1 MKRSKLLKHLNGRLT
16 QADIDFLRED
26 PARSYLLAKHKVGKL
41 TIRLALLADGSM
53 LASLN
58 NDSGSSLETHRFQIF
73 EIRYKENCRPV
84 A

>member
-26 PARSYLLAKHKVGKL
+26 PARSYLLAKQKTGKL
-41 TIRLALLADGSM
+41 TIRLALLADGS
-53 LASLN
+53 LVAGLV
-58 NDSGSSLETHRFQIF
+58 NDSGDFVETHRFQIF
-73 EIRYKENCRPV
+73 EIRYKENNRPV